1 MKTLR
6 SADSHRR
13 DLEQRIEKQ
22 KDQME
27 LEILNQKNRLISL
40 HQRDLD
46 KIENTYQGQVRTVAE
61 KVETMI
67 QSKTQEINE
76 LREQLES
83 RDYKI
88 SHLNNLMERQK
99 QDFLIGSH

>member
-1 MKTLR
+1 MK

-13 DLEQRIEKQ
+13 DLEQTIEKQ

-67 QSKTQEINE
+67 QSKTQEINQ

-83 RDYKI
+83 KDYKI

-99 QDFLIGSH
+99 QDFLIGNH

>member
-1 MKTLR
+1 
-6 SADSHRR
+6 
-13 DLEQRIEKQ
+13 
-22 KDQME
+22 ME